1 MYCYLRSYSKLNFAV
16 ENSVIVGKCLNLLDF
31 GFGMPLFGRQGYGF
45 VLVDE
50 LAAAG
55 AAGWPQVAR
64 CWWQFAE
71 IVPGMLARL
80 VNFGCDGTFAG
91 FVDEICRFLDSPNF

>member
-1 MYCYLRSYSKLNFAV
+1 M
-16 ENSVIVGKCLNLLDF
+16 NLLDF
-31 GFGMPLFGRQGYGF
+31 EFGMPLFGRQGYGF
-45 VLVDE
+45 ALVDE
-50 LAAAG
+50 L

-64 CWWQFAE
+64 CWQQFAE

-80 VNFGCDGTFAG
+80 MNFGCDGTFVG